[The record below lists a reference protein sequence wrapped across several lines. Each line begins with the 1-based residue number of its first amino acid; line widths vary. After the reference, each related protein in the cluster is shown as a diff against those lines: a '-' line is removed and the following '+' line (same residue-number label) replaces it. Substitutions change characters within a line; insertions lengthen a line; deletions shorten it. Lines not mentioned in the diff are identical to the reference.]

1 MVSSIQIYV
10 MIVQLGTAT
19 LPVLVGSD
27 YHCYSRD
34 IHPISSVA
42 GSFSPFQGNMM
53 CRTIFTGQV
62 YIGRRRGGLLVFM
75 NTLV

>member
-42 GSFSPFQGNMM
+42 GSFSPFQGM
-53 CRTIFTGQV
+53 
-62 YIGRRRGGLLVFM
+62 
-75 NTLV
+75 